1 MICNILWDVDG
12 TLIDT
17 RPAIIYALS
26 RSLTEMGTTVAMN
39 EIDGLIGQPLLH
51 CLETLSGRFGL
62 DPRALHRRFWKTY
75 QNIPLERQMPF
86 ADVLKVCDFI
96 QRRGSN
102 VIITHRRVD
111 STWNLLAVHGLA
123 EYFAGIVSV
132 KEGYARKPDPE
143 MFNVAL
149 TRYRLCRENT
159 LAVGDLEGDIVAAR
173 AAGLQTC
180 LFGPTTLLQPADYH
194 VSSYAELLEI
204 LKKLSITNRGVRRKW
219 PGRNMN

>member
-1 MICNILWDVDG
+1 MIRNILWDVDG

-26 RSLTEMGTTVAMN
+26 RSLTEMGATVAMN
-39 EIDGLIGQPLLH
+39 EIDGLIHQPLRR
-51 CLETLSGRFGL
+51 CLETLSRRFGL
-62 DPRALHRRFWKTY
+62 DPRALHQRFWKTY

-102 VIITHRRVD
+102 VIITHTRVD
-111 STWNLLAVHGLA
+111 AIWNLLAVHGLA

-132 KEGYARKPDPE
+132 EEGYAKKPNPE

-149 TRYRLCRENT
+149 THYRLCREDT
-159 LAVGDLEGDIVAAR
+159 LAVGDMEVDIVAAR

-180 LFGPTTLLQPADYH
+180 LFGPTTLLEPADYH
-194 VSSYAELLEI
+194 ISSYGQLLEI
-204 LKKLSITNRGVRRKW
+204 LKNLSITNRGVRQKW
-219 PGRNMN
+219 PGRNTN